1 MEKGGAMVSSN
12 ADSEQQKTS
21 VGSQKGPIRI
31 VIADDH
37 TVVRDGLTY
46 ILNAEPDFEVIGG
59 AANGLEV
66 TEMVRR
72 LKPDV
77 VLMDLQMP
85 QLSGVEAIRRL
96 KAEDEQVKIIILTTF
111 DTDDYIF
118 EGIRAG
124 ARGYL
129 LKDVPKDELCRAV
142 RLVSQ
147 GQSLTQPAI
156 TARLFNLVAQGGPGA
171 KVENNSLTER
181 ELEVLKLIARGD
193 RNKEIAAKLFLSE
206 STVKGYV
213 AAIMQKFDVSDR
225 TEAAM
230 YAVQKGIIKLD

>member
-1 MEKGGAMVSSN
+1 ML
-12 ADSEQQKTS
+12 EQETLQQAQAVKS
-21 VGSQKGPIRI
+21 VRI

-59 AANGLEV
+59 ASDGLEAV
-66 TEMVRR
+66 ELVNR
-72 LKPDV
+72 LQPDV

-85 QLSGVEAIRRL
+85 RLSGVEAIRRL
-96 KAEDEQVKIIILTTF
+96 LAENSQVKVIILTTF
-111 DTDDYIF
+111 DTDEYIF

-129 LKDVPKDELCRAV
+129 LKDVPKDELCRAI
-142 RLVSQ
+142 RLISQ

-156 TARLFNLVAQGGPGA
+156 TARLFSMVAQQGQPKPA
-171 KVENNSLTER
+171 ENTVLTER
-181 ELEVLKLIARGD
+181 ELEVLKLLARGD
-193 RNKEIAAKLFLSE
+193 RNKEIALKLSISE

-213 AAIMQKFDVSDR
+213 TTILQKFNVSDR

-230 YAVQKGIIKLD
+230 YAVQKGLIKLD

>member
-1 MEKGGAMVSSN
+1 MPNRKLTTVAT
-12 ADSEQQKTS
+12 DKTT
-21 VGSQKGPIRI
+21 GSIRI
-31 VIADDH
+31 LLVDDH

-46 ILNAEPDFEVIGG
+46 ILNAEADFEVVGVAG
-59 AANGLEV
+59 NGQEALERV
-66 TEMVRR
+66 KE
-72 LKPDV
+72 LQPDL

-85 QLSGVEAIRRL
+85 VMSGVETIKRL
-96 KAEDEQVKIIILTTF
+96 KSENDQIKIIILTTF
-111 DTDDYIF
+111 DTDEYIF

-129 LKDVPKDELCRAV
+129 LKDVPKEELCRAV

-147 GQSLTQPAI
+147 GQSLVQPSI
-156 TARLFNLVAQGGPGA
+156 TARLFELVAKGGLRA
-171 KVENNSLTER
+171 NDALLTER

-193 RNKEIAAKLFLSE
+193 RNREIAAKLFIGE

-213 AAIMQKFDVSDR
+213 TSILQKLDVTDR

-230 YAVQKGIIKLD
+230 YAVQKGLVKLN

>member
-1 MEKGGAMVSSN
+1 MPP
-12 ADSEQQKTS
+12 KT
-21 VGSQKGPIRI
+21 PIK
-31 VIADDH
+31 VLVVDDH

-46 ILNAEPDFEVIGG
+46 ILNAEPEFKVVGG
-59 AANGLEV
+59 AGNGQEAI
-66 TEMVRR
+66 EMVRY
-72 LKPDV
+72 LQPDV

-96 KAEDEQVKIIILTTF
+96 REENENIKIIILTTF
-111 DTDDYIF
+111 DTDEYIF

-129 LKDVPKDELCRAV
+129 LKDVPKEELCRAI

-147 GQSLTQPAI
+147 GQSLVQPAI
-156 TARLFNLVAQGGPGA
+156 TARLFELVAQGGP
-171 KVENNSLTER
+171 KNNEVSLTER

-193 RNKEIAAKLFLSE
+193 RNREIAATLGIGE

-213 AAIMQKFDVSDR
+213 TTLLQKLNVSDR

-230 YAVQKGIIKLD
+230 YAVQKGLIKLGK